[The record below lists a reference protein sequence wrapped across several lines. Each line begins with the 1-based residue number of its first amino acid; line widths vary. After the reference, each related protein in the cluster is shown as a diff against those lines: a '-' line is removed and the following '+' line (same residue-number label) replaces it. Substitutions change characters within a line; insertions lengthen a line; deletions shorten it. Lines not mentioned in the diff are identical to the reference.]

1 MNYLSNINSKELRD
15 CLENGINKLKEENSI
30 VEFYV
35 SSDIK
40 NIKMNNIE
48 DDLCKLYYSF
58 INNMLE
64 GIKENVVKNAS
75 IMIYVKDNMLCS
87 DFANMFVKDISVF
100 NNISI
105 SNVRYSNYFI
115 DTKIIDNY
123 YVQHLE
129 VINS

>member
-40 NIKMNNIE
+40 NIEMNNIE